1 MTRSTRR
8 LQRRGFSYFTH
19 KTQCGGMPYNNDR
32 GRYNRNNSGNK
43 GTIGTP
49 EHAQNY
55 FKNSGFPREYFDPED
70 DTYVDIAANIAP
82 STTTAQAKLVYKI
95 KILNYLYHI
104 ENKLQVN
111 DDLTDFRQKAI
122 ADYRKAVNTRL
133 EPPPVK
139 KSIVKLFN
147 NGGLYNKTNNT
158 GNQDEEH
165 NYSREN
171 MSCPHISYLEFLFG
185 YETTR
190 EERQQNR
197 NLDGFCYDP
206 DEANIR
212 DYVKAVETFTKYS
225 NYDFKHK
232 ITSKN
237 YHAFK
242 IRWVKVGEVL
252 RRISPHPDYPVIEDP
267 SIKEHP
273 LVTYWVN
280 RHKQIQ
286 DYFDTTFKSLKDI
299 ALPSNI
305 REEVAVCRADQRQLL
320 MLLCG
325 DVPAEVLVDPRTGQ
339 IRNEQQISHHILFLT
354 KPYHMSNTYFG
365 VLMQNVNRFVNTV
378 RHGGKSLAKALGW
391 SLVAI
396 IQAIGLFSAVLVL
409 YRDNYTHIVAQNVF
423 FVLAYLLKTFVHL
436 VLKITRVSRTEL
448 RAYRIVTDVDET
460 MRLLQTLGASYFVWR
475 VLWTIEK
482 DVNHN
487 LRLPAMKIPFQR
499 AIDHFNLTKAM
510 MWLAE
515 LKPGMFGEST
525 VSGISDEQLGKMQQ
539 AQDEMRRLDLDV
551 VKTRCIQIEEY
562 LEKFGKNSGSHSRRM
577 LWADLNTDYR
587 AARSS
592 FVNPR
597 ETRLKYMQK
606 YPHEFRAHHFFDA
619 YGTARNTIQIVL
631 AYLCYWQREERE
643 LTIPVV
649 PYNDNKLHEYLHPDE
664 LSPAKKLQKSR
675 TLKGSLVHL
684 NPIQRSEFYRRSP
697 VFSSPQVADVMGTT
711 DPRLLHSED
720 VKEHTDREVSSVYRA
735 HINIQDVFK
744 HERHYTAWLETNLPN
759 NESAREEFR
768 KIKGGW
774 THKLSPALRQ
784 QLQREFHLNTR
795 TAVKDYQEF
804 SGRQLRQLDRMADS
818 KGSEIKETPWYIV
831 GSDNLYNLFIGPHI
845 ENDHRR
851 FRQFVVDV
859 YDKYKD
865 TVDAKKGLP
874 SLDDELLEQFIRELR
889 RHQPMKGLHMLLP
902 VRTQRAVY
910 YHNNAYEIKE
920 AVVKILGLYIY
931 TIDEPDDLKH
941 DVDQVLKHRLSAQH
955 REEIGT
961 MFRQQFI
968 AEDEFLKDFVHTAG
982 FVKMLRDWYEE
993 SNNQLG
999 GGNKHTMVK
1008 RGGVAVRTLKK
1019 R

>member
-8 LQRRGFSYFTH
+8 LQRRALSHFTQ
-19 KTQCGGMPYNNDR
+19 KTQFGGMPYNDDR
-32 GRYNRNNSGNK
+32 GGNRRTNSGSR
-43 GTIGTP
+43 GAIGSP
-49 EHAQNY
+49 EHAQSY
-55 FKNSGFPREYFDPED
+55 FKNSGFPREYFDHALED
-70 DTYVDIAANIAP
+70 DAYIDITANISP
-82 STTTAQAKLVYKI
+82 STTTAQAKLIAKI
-95 KILNYLYHI
+95 KLLNYLYHI

-111 DDLTDFRQKAI
+111 DDLSDFRRKAI
-122 ADYRKAVNTRL
+122 ADYRKAVNTQL
-133 EPPPVK
+133 GPPPVK

-147 NGGLYNKTNNT
+147 NGGLNHQ
-158 GNQDEEH
+158 GNQEEGRSD
-165 NYSREN
+165 SREN
-171 MSCPHISYLEFLFG
+171 VSCPNRSYLEFLFG

-190 EERQQNR
+190 EERKQNR
-197 NLDGFCYDP
+197 NIDGHCYDP
-206 DEANIR
+206 EEANSV
-212 DYVKAVETFTKYS
+212 DYVKAVEAFTKYS
-225 NYDFKHK
+225 NYDFKRK
-232 ITSKN
+232 ITARN

-267 SIKEHP
+267 SIEEHP
-273 LVTYWVN
+273 LVTYWVT

-325 DVPAEVLVDPRTGQ
+325 DVPAEMLVDPRTGQ

-365 VLMQNVNRFVNTV
+365 VLMQSVNRFVNTV

-436 VLKITRVSRTEL
+436 VLKVTGVSRSEL

-475 VLWTIEK
+475 ILWTVEK

-499 AIDHFNLTKAM
+499 AMDHFNLTRAM
-510 MWLAE
+510 LWLAE

-539 AQDEMRRLDLDV
+539 AQDEMKRLDLDV

-562 LEKFGKNSGSHSRRM
+562 LEKFGKNAGSHSRQM

-597 ETRLKYMQK
+597 ETRHNYMRK

-619 YGTARNTIQIVL
+619 YGTARNTMQIVL

-643 LTIPVV
+643 LMIPVV
-649 PYNDNKLHEYLHPDE
+649 PYNDNKLHESLHPDE
-664 LSPAKKLQKSR
+664 LSPAKKLQMSR

-711 DPRLLHSED
+711 DPRLMHSED
-720 VKEHTDREVSSVYRA
+720 VKEHTDREASSVYRA
-735 HINIQDVFK
+735 HIDINDVFK

-759 NESAREEFR
+759 NESAQEEFR

-784 QLQREFHLNTR
+784 QLQKEFHLNTR
-795 TAVKDYQEF
+795 TAVMDYKEF
-804 SGRQLRQLDRMADS
+804 TGRQLRQLDSADTES
-818 KGSEIKETPWYIV
+818 VETPWYIV
-831 GSDNLYNLFIGPHI
+831 GTDNLYSLFTGPHI
-845 ENDHRR
+845 DNDHRR
-851 FRQFVVDV
+851 FRQFVLDV
-859 YDKYKD
+859 YEKYKD
-865 TVDAKKGLP
+865 VVNARQGTP
-874 SLDDELLEQFIRELR
+874 SLDEVFLERFIRELR
-889 RHQPMKGLHMLLP
+889 GHQPMKALHMALP

-910 YHNNAYEIKE
+910 YHNHADEIKE

-941 DVDQVLKHRLSAQH
+941 EVDSVLKHRMSAQH
-955 REEIGT
+955 REQIGT

-968 AEDEFLKDFVHTAG
+968 AEDEFLKTFVQATE
-982 FVKMLRDWYEE
+982 FVKMLKDWYEE

-999 GGNKHTMVK
+999 GGREKHTVK
-1008 RGGVAVRTLKK
+1008 RGCGVVSTLKK